1 MTIEEIRKS
10 TEFMVYATIRQA
22 KDAAG
27 QVAGNGDVNGQLNGQ
42 LNDSQKE
49 TFEFT
54 PEGTQT
60 NHHYIYK
67 AISPP
72 GWWLLFYYHKRHI
85 CKSVLI
91 VLVHI
96 IIKRMTHP

>member
-1 MTIEEIRKS
+1 MKKCDFQEPEDCV
-10 TEFMVYATIRQA
+10 VYAVV
-22 KDAAG
+22 
-27 QVAGNGDVNGQLNGQ
+27 QVGDVNGGLKGQLKGQLNGQ

-72 GWWLLFYYHKRHI
+72 GWWPCCFLLKTFLSDSIAQLTYIIYV
-85 CKSVLI
+85 CKN
-91 VLVHI
+91 
-96 IIKRMTHP
+96 

>member
-1 MTIEEIRKS
+1 MKKCDFQEPEDCV
-10 TEFMVYATIRQA
+10 VYAVV
-22 KDAAG
+22 
-27 QVAGNGDVNGQLNGQ
+27 QVGDVNGGLKGQLNGQ

-67 AISPP
+67 AISPSP
-72 GWWLLFYYHKRHI
+72 VGGFAVS
-85 CKSVLI
+85 C
-91 VLVHI
+91 
-96 IIKRMTHP
+96 

>member
-1 MTIEEIRKS
+1 MKKCDFQEPEDCV
-10 TEFMVYATIRQA
+10 VYAVV
-22 KDAAG
+22 
-27 QVAGNGDVNGQLNGQ
+27 QVGDVNGGLKGQLKGQLNGQ

>member
-1 MTIEEIRKS
+1 MKKCDFQEPEDCV
-10 TEFMVYATIRQA
+10 VYAVV
-22 KDAAG
+22 
-27 QVAGNGDVNGQLNGQ
+27 QVGDVNGGLKGQLKGQLNGQ

-60 NHHYIYK
+60 YHHYIYK

-72 GWWLLFYYHKRHI
+72 RLVALLFIYWLVLSCDTFIITGRH
-85 CKSVLI
+85 
-91 VLVHI
+91 
-96 IIKRMTHP
+96 

>member
-1 MTIEEIRKS
+1 MITKVRVGIPPQDPL
-10 TEFMVYATIRQA
+10 FAP
-22 KDAAG
+22 
-27 QVAGNGDVNGQLNGQ
+27 
-42 LNDSQKE
+42 NDLHSAH
-49 TFEFT
+49 
-54 PEGTQT
+54 EGIQT

-72 GWWLLFYYHKRHI
+72 GWWFLFYFHKRHI

-96 IIKRMTHP
+96 IKKRMTHP